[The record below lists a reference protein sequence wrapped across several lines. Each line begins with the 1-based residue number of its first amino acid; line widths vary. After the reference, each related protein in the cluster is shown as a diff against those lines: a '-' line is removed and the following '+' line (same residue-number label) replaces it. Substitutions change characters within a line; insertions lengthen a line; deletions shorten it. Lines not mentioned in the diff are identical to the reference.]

1 MTSSKIFNNVT
12 KNIQKMGDK
21 FVEKDGLLHNRILL
35 YSTFVLSLLNLV
47 FFMVDKDFN
56 SITFFILIGFLTSFF
71 SKNMMVVLLLSLI
84 LTNILK
90 YGSTLNKE
98 GIDEDEKMDGM
109 EDELE
114 GMSYKILEGMADEV
128 FEGMDDDVLDG
139 IEKKLSEGMEE
150 DEILEGMEEDE
161 ILEGMEDD
169 ELLEGMG
176 DKLLEG
182 MEDELLEGME
192 DELLEGMEHDERLE
206 GMKEDKLLEGMD
218 DDELLEGMFEGARSR
233 RTSPLAKAA
242 IRIVSKKTAGS
253 TRNVSKKTAGST
265 RNVSKKTMAIAK
277 QAANKIAESRRA
289 AAKRSAQRKA
299 AEKIALQGAALAG
312 AAAGADSARKA
323 ESSLNRRVTYLEKE
337 YRKRQRLNAARRK
350 MLIEKIRRAKNTKS
364 SLSRLS
370 QNTRTLIRGEN
381 DLLMSIDKMQDKLNR
396 LTDRNKKQISSAPN
410 YL

>member
-21 FVEKDGLLHNRILL
+21 FIEKEGLLHNRILL

-98 GIDEDEKMDGM
+98 GIDEDEKMEGM

-114 GMSYKILEGMADEV
+114 GMSYKILEGMSDEV

-150 DEILEGMEEDE
+150 DELLEGMEEDE
-161 ILEGMEDD
+161 ILEGMEED
-169 ELLEGMG
+169 EILEGMG

-192 DELLEGMEHDERLE
+192 DELLEGLEDELIEGMDDDERLE
-206 GMKEDKLLEGMD
+206 GMDEDEQ
-218 DDELLEGMFEGARSR
+218 LEGMFEGARSKKKS
-233 RTSPLAKAA
+233 SPFARSTA
-242 IRIVSKKTAGS
+242 RNVFKKTI
-253 TRNVSKKTAGST
+253 
-265 RNVSKKTMAIAK
+265 AIAK
-277 QAANKIAESRRA
+277 QAANKIAASRRA

-323 ESSLNRRVTYLEKE
+323 ESILNRRVTYLEKE

-364 SLSRLS
+364 SLTRLS
-370 QNTRTLIRGEN
+370 QNTRTVIRSEN